1 MNPDKTRRDFFRQ
14 ASIGMGSMALAH
26 LLAQD
31 GRAATDPLEP
41 RAPLFPAKAKNVIFL
56 YMEGAPSQLDLFDP
70 KPELQKW
77 HGRPLPGSLTKDL
90 KLAFIKPTAT
100 ILGSPRTF
108 GQYGQ
113 SGAVLS
119 DFLSE
124 KWPPIVDNLCFV
136 RSMQADA
143 FNHQPADMLV

>member
-56 YMEGAPSQLDLFDP
+56 FMEGAPSQMDLFDP
-70 KPELQKW
+70 KPELTRWQGK
-77 HGRPLPGSLTKDL
+77 PLRSEERRVGKECRSRW
-90 KLAFIKPTAT
+90 
-100 ILGSPRTF
+100 SP
-108 GQYGQ
+108 Y
-113 SGAVLS
+113 
-119 DFLSE
+119 
-124 KWPPIVDNLCFV
+124 
-136 RSMQADA
+136 
-143 FNHQPADMLV
+143 H